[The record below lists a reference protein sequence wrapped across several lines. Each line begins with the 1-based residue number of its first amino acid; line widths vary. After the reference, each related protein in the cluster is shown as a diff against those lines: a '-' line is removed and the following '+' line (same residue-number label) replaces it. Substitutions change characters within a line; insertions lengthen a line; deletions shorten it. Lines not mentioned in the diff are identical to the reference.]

1 MNNEKVED
9 FEVLFRAVKRINP
22 GFFDEKGNPLP
33 ALFLKE
39 VGISVDRDGGRKD
52 DEVVE
57 GFKRFFADRYRG
69 TVKFKAEDCSKAG
82 VYVEPDPSDG
92 NPYHAQIYDSPNK
105 GEITLLKAMY
115 LTSKVIVIENLFRQ

>member
-9 FEVLFRAVKRINP
+9 FEVLFRAVKRAYP

-33 ALFLKE
+33 ALFLNE

-69 TVKFKAEDCSKAG
+69 TVKFKAEDCSKVG

-105 GEITLLKAMY
+105 EEITLLKAMY